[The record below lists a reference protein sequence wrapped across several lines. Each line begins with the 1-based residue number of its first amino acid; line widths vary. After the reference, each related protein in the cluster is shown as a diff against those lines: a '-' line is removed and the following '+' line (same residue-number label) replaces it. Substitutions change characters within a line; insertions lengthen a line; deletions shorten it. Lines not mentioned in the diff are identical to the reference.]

1 MTVIGISMMK
11 KMKNRLQKIGAW
23 ILGGVAAFGVLS
35 RQQLSF
41 GLRGVYLN
49 GMITTQIIPLRVVVW
64 IANKTVIG
72 SVLVRSLSGILVCN
86 GQTVASIS
94 QLINKRI
101 PSNSYVEQS
110 IMVDLHNQ
118 EALQALFTNIN
129 SGDINN
135 LAFELVGEVVVGEQW
150 PIGIKFNRVF
160 TWAEIQQVL

>member
-1 MTVIGISMMK
+1 MNK
-11 KMKNRLQKIGAW
+11 LQKIGGW
-23 ILGGVAAFGVLS
+23 ILGGVAALAFLGSQKLS
-35 RQQLSF
+35 L
-41 GLRGVYLN
+41 GIRGVYLN
-49 GMITTQIIPLRVVVW
+49 GLITSQMIPLRVVVW

-72 SVLVRSLSGILVCN
+72 SVLVRSLSGVLMCN

-118 EALQALFTNIN
+118 EALQALFANIE

-135 LAFELVGEVVVGEQW
+135 LAFELVGEIVVGEQW

-160 TWAEIQQVL
+160 TYAEIKQIV

>member
-1 MTVIGISMMK
+1 MNK
-11 KMKNRLQKIGAW
+11 LQKIGGW
-23 ILGGVAAFGVLS
+23 ILGGVAALAFLGSQKLS
-35 RQQLSF
+35 L
-41 GLRGVYLN
+41 GIRGVYLN
-49 GMITTQIIPLRVVVW
+49 GLITSQMIPLRVVVW

-72 SVLVRSLSGILVCN
+72 SVLVRSLSGVLMCN

-118 EALQALFTNIN
+118 EALQALFANID

-135 LAFELVGEVVVGEQW
+135 LAFELVGEIVVGEQW

-160 TWAEIQQVL
+160 TYAEIKQMV

>member
-1 MTVIGISMMK
+1 MNK
-11 KMKNRLQKIGAW
+11 LQKIGGW
-23 ILGGVAAFGVLS
+23 ILGGVAALAFLGSQKLS
-35 RQQLSF
+35 L
-41 GLRGVYLN
+41 GIRGVYLN
-49 GMITTQIIPLRVVVW
+49 GLITSQMIPLRVVVW

-72 SVLVRSLSGILVCN
+72 SVLVRSLSGVLMCN

-118 EALQALFTNIN
+118 EALQALFANIE

-135 LAFELVGEVVVGEQW
+135 LAFELVGEIVVGEQW

-160 TWAEIQQVL
+160 TYAEIKQMV

>member
-1 MTVIGISMMK
+1 MNK
-11 KMKNRLQKIGAW
+11 LQKIGGW
-23 ILGGVAAFGVLS
+23 ILGGVAALAFLGSQKLS
-35 RQQLSF
+35 L
-41 GLRGVYLN
+41 GIRGVYLN
-49 GMITTQIIPLRVVVW
+49 GLITSQMIPLRVVVW

-72 SVLVRSLSGILVCN
+72 SVLVRSLSGVLMCN

-101 PSNSYVEQS
+101 PSNSYVEQN

-118 EALQALFTNIN
+118 EALQALFANID

-135 LAFELVGEVVVGEQW
+135 LAFELVGEIVVGEQW

-160 TWAEIQQVL
+160 TYAEIKQMV

>member
-1 MTVIGISMMK
+1 MMMNK
-11 KMKNRLQKIGAW
+11 LQKIGGW
-23 ILGGVAAFGVLS
+23 ILGGVAAFAFLGSQKLS
-35 RQQLSF
+35 L
-41 GLRGVYLN
+41 GIRGVYLN
-49 GMITTQIIPLRVVVW
+49 GLITSQMIPLRVVVW

-72 SVLVRSLSGILVCN
+72 SVLVRSLSGVLMCN

-118 EALQALFTNIN
+118 EALQALFANIE

-135 LAFELVGEVVVGEQW
+135 LAFELVGEIVVGEQW

-160 TWAEIQQVL
+160 TYAEIKQMV